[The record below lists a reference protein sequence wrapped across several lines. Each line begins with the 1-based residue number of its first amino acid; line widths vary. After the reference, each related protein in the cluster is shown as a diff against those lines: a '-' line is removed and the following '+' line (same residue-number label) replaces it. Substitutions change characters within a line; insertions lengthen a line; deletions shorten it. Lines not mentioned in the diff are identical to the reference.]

1 MDSNFADS
9 VDAWTAELKAGAPAD
24 QVIASIAALLAERL
38 ADDIH
43 EYDPTTGDLDA
54 ILEEAQDNKRNPML
68 TVGEEIAGVLNN
80 PKSAE
85 ILRAVETLENFQE
98 MVAEFDGDG
107 EPDYAMFAG
116 DALVEA
122 AMELVRDTW
131 AKRTENPTARIPR
144 L

>member
-1 MDSNFADS
+1 
-9 VDAWTAELKAGAPAD
+9 
-24 QVIASIAALLAERL
+24 
-38 ADDIH
+38 
-43 EYDPTTGDLDA
+43 LDA

-131 AKRTENPTARIPR
+131 TKRPENPGARIPR